1 MLGGGTMKGRA
12 VPVRY
17 LIPNL
22 LTTAALCCG
31 LAALHFAIREDWNRA
46 LLGIGMS
53 ALFDA
58 LDGRMARLLRVSSR
72 FGAVLDSL
80 SDFLSFGVA
89 PAILIHLW
97 MHGKHAAGLDE
108 RLLLLAVSAFALCAA
123 LRLARFTSSIPA
135 SIPVSMA
142 SGVTPKAPPSPLA
155 GRFFTGMPTPAAAG
169 CVLIPVMLDQSRT
182 FDWKLP
188 AWTVIGWAFL
198 IAWLMISRVPMF
210 SFKKVKVRRALIPP
224 LLLIVGLTV
233 ASLALDTWLTFTG
246 VCAVYMLL
254 IPVSVWS
261 YHRAAK
267 ESGEAPGHRWTAGPS
282 LREQLRE
289 LKEMEEKERV

>member
-1 MLGGGTMKGRA
+1 MLEGRAMKGKA

-97 MHGKHAAGLDE
+97 MHGKHATGLDE
-108 RLLLLAVSAFALCAA
+108 RLLLLAVSAYALCSA
-123 LRLARFTSSIPA
+123 LRLARFTSSIPTSA
-135 SIPVSMA
+135 
-142 SGVTPKAPPSPLA
+142 PKAPQSPLA

-169 CVLIPVMLDQSRT
+169 CVLIPVMLDQSKT

-188 AWTVIGWAFL
+188 PWTVIAWAFL
-198 IAWLMISRVPMF
+198 IAWLMISRVPMY
-210 SFKKVKVRRALIPP
+210 SFKKVRVRRALVPP
-224 LLLIVGLTV
+224 LLLIAGLTV

-246 VCAVYMLL
+246 VCAVYILL

-261 YHRAAK
+261 HHRAAK
-267 ESGEAPGHRWTAGPS
+267 AAGEAPGHRWTSGPS

-289 LKEMEEKERV
+289 LKEIEERAER